1 MMLPLHDRHIVVTRP
16 AGQASHLAEALRD
29 FGAHPILFPVLT
41 ILDIENPKPLLDI
54 ALRLDEFQ
62 IAIFVSPNAVRKA
75 LNAIL
80 AHRAWPSLLPAATI
94 GESSEAEL
102 RQHGIVNVL
111 APKGRFDSEAL
122 LELPALTDVAG
133 KRIVI
138 FRGDGGRELLG
149 EALTARGAEVS
160 YVACYRRGRPTQDA
174 AVLLK
179 HWEDGKLDALTVTS
193 SEGLRN
199 LYDMVGKLGQAWLRK
214 TPLFVPHARIAEQ
227 AESLGLGLVRQTGP
241 GDNGLIAGLI
251 DYFKHHEQQA
261 SS

>member
-1 MMLPLHDRHIVVTRP
+1 MLPLHDRHIVVTRP
-16 AGQASHLAEALRD
+16 AGQASHLAEALLD
-29 FGAHPILFPVLT
+29 LGAHPILFPVLT
-41 ILDIENPKPLLDI
+41 ILDIEPPKPLLDI
-54 ALRLDEFQ
+54 ALRLDDFQ
-62 IAIFVSPNAVRKA
+62 IAVFVSPNAVRKA
-75 LNAIL
+75 LNKIL
-80 AHRAWPSLLPAATI
+80 AHRSWPKSLLAATI
-94 GESSEAEL
+94 GESSETAL
-102 RQHGIVNVL
+102 RRHGILNVL

-122 LELPALTDVAG
+122 LELPELTEVTG

-149 EALTARGAEVS
+149 EVLTERGAEVS

-227 AESLGLGLVRQTGP
+227 AESLGLALVRQTGP
-241 GDNGLIAGLI
+241 GDSGLVEGLI
-251 DYFKHHEQQA
+251 DYFKHHEQQSA
-261 SS
+261 S